1 MAKFKLES
9 LDSPYAI
16 IQGQAGI
23 FFYSI
28 ANELCVKYGRNP
40 YNHDQPLTASVNDK
54 GELITADNYKL
65 ADIWNLDFI
74 DEKTYRAIQRL
85 NFQGYKVTK

>member
-28 ANELCVKYGRNP
+28 ANELCVKYGRN
-40 YNHDQPLTASVNDK
+40 YA
-54 GELITADNYKL
+54 
-65 ADIWNLDFI
+65 
-74 DEKTYRAIQRL
+74 
-85 NFQGYKVTK
+85 